1 MVNIEI
7 TKNTDKTFVS
17 KVNCIPTW
25 VNKYNNGSKIVFEV
39 LPITNNEDFSH
50 LDNITLEKLKNS
62 YNNTASQ
69 VKQSDIINVMDNPF
83 K

>member
-1 MVNIEI
+1 MHGGEI
-7 TKNTDKTFVS
+7 F
-17 KVNCIPTW
+17 
-25 VNKYNNGSKIVFEV
+25 
-39 LPITNNEDFSH
+39 

>member
-25 VNKYNNGSKIVFEV
+25 VNKYNDGSKIVFEV

-50 LDNITLEKLKNS
+50 LDQ
-62 YNNTASQ
+62 YNFRKT
-69 VKQSDIINVMDNPF
+69 KKF
-83 K
+83 L

>member
-25 VNKYNNGSKIVFEV
+25 VNKYNDGSKIVFEV
-39 LPITNNEDFSH
+39 LPITNNEDFSN